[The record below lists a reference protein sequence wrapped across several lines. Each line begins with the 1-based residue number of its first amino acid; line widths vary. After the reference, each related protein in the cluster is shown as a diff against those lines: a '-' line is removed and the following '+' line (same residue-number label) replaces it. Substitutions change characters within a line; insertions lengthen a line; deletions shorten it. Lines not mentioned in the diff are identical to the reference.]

1 MAFDPGFDPGAPL
14 PGAPDPWQ
22 PSTMPARRSG
32 PPYVMTEMIA
42 AEPALAERIV
52 VRLSDDPAT
61 ERLAAAVRE
70 AAAPGRAVLTTGCG
84 TSEHGAMVAAAVL
97 ADALRDAGLPA
108 GRVASVQ
115 AFELAGRVPTDGL
128 VLAISH
134 EGGTWATN
142 LALERARAAGAAT
155 ALVTVGAGSPGAA
168 LAEHLLL
175 TGEQDQ
181 SWCHTV
187 GYLSPMVAAA
197 VLAGAVRWRTVSPT
211 TVRALL
217 DAADHAPAAE
227 EGAAAFAR
235 CSRLVVVGSGVD
247 HAAARELA
255 LKVEEGAHLPA
266 VAHQLETIRHGH
278 LAAADA
284 STGLV
289 LFLTDGEGRGA
300 EVVDRARAVLR
311 SAAAL
316 GMPAAAIL
324 AADLGDD
331 VPLELTPAGRAAV
344 PIVRDLPRVLGA
356 ALGAANP
363 LQLLTERLARAR
375 GVNPD
380 TLGREDP
387 RQAAAGDA

>member
-1 MAFDPGFDPGAPL
+1 
-14 PGAPDPWQ
+14 
-22 PSTMPARRSG
+22 
-32 PPYVMTEMIA
+32 MTEMIA
-42 AEPALAERIV
+42 AQPALAERV
-52 VRLSDDPAT
+52 AGRLLDDSAPQALADAL
-61 ERLAAAVRE
+61 RAAA
-70 AAAPGRAVLTTGCG
+70 AAGQPILATGCG
-84 TSEHGAMVAAAVL
+84 TSEHAAMVTAAVL
-97 ADALRDAGLPA
+97 ADALQVAGLPA
-108 GRVASVQ
+108 DRVTSVQ
-115 AFELAGRVPTDGL
+115 AFELAGRAPAEGV

-142 LALERARAAGAAT
+142 LALERARATGATT
-155 ALVTVGAGSPGAA
+155 ALVTVGPGSPGAA
-168 LAEHLLL
+168 LADHLLL

-197 VLAGAVRWRTVSPT
+197 VLGAAISGRSLAPT
-211 TVRALL
+211 TLRGLL

-227 EGAAAFAR
+227 ESAAALAR
-235 CSRLVVVGSGVD
+235 CARLLVVGSGVD
-247 HAAARELA
+247 HGSARELA

-266 VAHQLETIRHGH
+266 TAHQLETIRHGH

-284 STGLV
+284 TTGLV
-289 LFLTDGEGRGA
+289 LFLTDAEARGA

-316 GMPAAAIL
+316 GMPAAAIV

-331 VPLELTPAGRAAV
+331 LPLESTPAGRAAV
-344 PIVRDLPRVLGA
+344 PVVRDLPRVVGSSLGA
-356 ALGAANP
+356 AIP

-387 RQAAAGDA
+387 RQASAASADA